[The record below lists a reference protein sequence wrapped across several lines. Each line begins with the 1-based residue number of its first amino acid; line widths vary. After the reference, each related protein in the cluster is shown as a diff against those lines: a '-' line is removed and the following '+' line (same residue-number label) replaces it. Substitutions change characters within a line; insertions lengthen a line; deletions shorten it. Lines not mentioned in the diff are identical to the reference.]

1 MLAVEVSRLK
11 KTFRSG
17 FWTRR
22 LTVALDGVSFTVP
35 RGMIFGILGPNGA
48 GKTTLLSI
56 ASTLLLPDEGSIRL
70 LGFDVVREARQ
81 VRERINL
88 VSGHTNFIWS
98 LSAREILDYHGMLYG
113 LTGRGRKKTIDSLID
128 LFELRTHENVAYNEL
143 STGLKQRLAL
153 AKGLINDP
161 EILFLDEPTVALD
174 PDISIRIREQISN
187 LRRSRG
193 MTVLLTT
200 HDMPEAELLA
210 DEIAFLREG
219 KILAQGDADSL
230 KRQVK
235 IGDTITME
243 VDGIEG
249 RLDLTAVPGV
259 LRYSAANGR
268 IECVTDS
275 ARKRLPELLR
285 LINEQGG
292 VARDVRVVE
301 PDLESVFVEL
311 VK

>member
-1 MLAVEVSRLK
+1 MRLH
-11 KTFRSG
+11 
-17 FWTRR
+17 
-22 LTVALDGVSFTVP
+22 
-35 RGMIFGILGPNGA
+35 
-48 GKTTLLSI
+48 
-56 ASTLLLPDEGSIRL
+56 
-70 LGFDVVREARQ
+70 GFDVIREARR

-113 LTGRGRKKTIDSLID
+113 LTGRNRKTKIDSLID
-128 LFELRTHENVAYNEL
+128 LFELRSHANVAYNEL

-174 PDISIRIREQISN
+174 PDISIRIREQISA
-187 LRRSRG
+187 LRRARG

-210 DEIAFLREG
+210 DEIAFLRGG
-219 KILAQGDADSL
+219 KILAQGDAESL

-243 VDGIEG
+243 LDGVNG
-249 RLDLTAVPGV
+249 RLDFASIPGV
-259 LRYSAANGR
+259 LRYTLMSGR
-268 IECVTDS
+268 FECVTDS

-285 LINEQGG
+285 LINERGG